1 MLINKPNFF
10 SFLFDSMLF
19 RKPLDKLFVFVH
31 LPKCAGT
38 SLLKTFSQI
47 GQRRFVVVA
56 ENDLKSEAL
65 SSLKLQMAEHKITAS
80 RLDLVMGRDTYFG
93 IQNVSP
99 REPYF
104 FTFIREPIQR
114 YLSQYRYYVD
124 CASDP
129 KHHAHE
135 MAVDRLDDDGRRMSL
150 EEYVE
155 SGRGDNFLCKVLGSI
170 APSRENHDWFWN
182 VSDEEALFAAKEMI
196 DHMSFI
202 GFLDNIESDTKLI
215 CDQLKIKPEL
225 PTINRSFAN
234 ITVSGTTRKMIE
246 RNNGLDIQ
254 LFEYAQNRR
263 RELDSQ
269 RELPLTRAI

>member
-80 RLDLVMGRDTYFG
+80 RLDLVMGRDSYFG

-135 MAVDRLDDDGRRMSL
+135 MAVDRLDGDGRRMSL

-170 APSRENHDWFWN
+170 APSRQNHDWFWN
-182 VSDEEALFAAKEMI
+182 VSDDEAVSAAKEML
-196 DHMSFI
+196 DQMSFI
-202 GFLDNIESDTKLI
+202 GFMDSIESDATTI
-215 CDQLKIKPEL
+215 CNRLKIKPEL
-225 PTINRSFAN
+225 PTINRSLAN
-234 ITVSGTTRKMIE
+234 ITVDATTRKLIE
-246 RNNGLDIQ
+246 RNNELDVQ
-254 LFEYAQNRR
+254 LFEYAMNLR
-263 RELDSQ
+263 REMDSK
-269 RELPLTRAI
+269 REFVRT